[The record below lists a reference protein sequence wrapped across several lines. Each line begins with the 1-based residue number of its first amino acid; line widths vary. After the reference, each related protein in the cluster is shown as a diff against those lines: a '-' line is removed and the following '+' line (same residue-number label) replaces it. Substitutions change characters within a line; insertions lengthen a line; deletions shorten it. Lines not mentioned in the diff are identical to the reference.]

1 MVVIPSGRPEKQRQ
15 LLRYSGIGGHLSIG
29 IHNNSLSNLRRGLM
43 ERVFYVEGPNGL
55 QDAPKPTVGAFNTL
69 SKFRDLYTK
78 NSWRHTPVTNEEFL
92 MNYSGRK
99 LTIYREAVDSLSRQ
113 PLSSL
118 DAKLKTFV
126 KAEKLNLTKKIDPA
140 PRVIQPRSARYN
152 VCLGRYLRHYEHH
165 AFKTIAKCFGEVT
178 VFKGFTLEQQ
188 GEIMHKKWKRFENPV
203 AVGLDASRFD
213 QHVSVDA
220 LKFEHEFYLR
230 DYPNDKQL
238 KRLLKMQLE
247 NVGMGF
253 ASDGIIKYK
262 KEGCRM
268 SGDMNTSLGN
278 CILMCAM
285 VYGLKE
291 TLGIK
296 LSLANNGDDCVIVC
310 EKADLLRLTSSIEPY
325 FKQFG
330 FKMEVEAPVDIFERI
345 EFCQTQPVFDGTQYI
360 MVRKPSVVT
369 SKDVTSLI
377 PCQTISQYKEW
388 LQAVGECG
396 MSING
401 GIPVMQNF
409 YQMLQTGVE
418 RTKFTKTGEFQTN
431 GLGYHSR
438 KMSRVA
444 RAPSPETRL
453 SFYLAFGITPDLQES
468 LEVFYDTHK
477 LELDE
482 VFPADTHQVSGEHL
496 INGLPT

>member
-1 MVVIPSGRPEKQRQ
+1 MVIPSGRPEKQRQ
-15 LLRYSGIGGHLSIG
+15 LLRYSGIGGHLLIG

-55 QDAPKPTVGAFNTL
+55 QDAPKPVKGAFDTL
-69 SKFRDLYTK
+69 DKFRNLYTK
-78 NSWRHTPVTNEEFL
+78 YSWRHSPVTSEEFL

-99 LTIYREAVDSLSRQ
+99 LTIYRDAVDSLSHQ
-113 PLSSL
+113 PISTR

-126 KAEKLNLTKKIDPA
+126 KAEKLNLSKKPDPA
-140 PRVIQPRSARYN
+140 PRVIQPRSPRYN

-165 AFKTIAKCFGEVT
+165 AFKTIAKCFGEIT
-178 VFKGFTLEQQ
+178 VFKGYTLEQQ
-188 GEIMHKKWKRFENPV
+188 GEIMFDKWKKYNNPV

-213 QHVSVDA
+213 QHVSVEA
-220 LKFEHEFYLR
+220 LKYEHEFYLR

-238 KRLLKMQLE
+238 KWLLKQQLC
-247 NVGMGF
+247 NIGTAF

-291 TLGIK
+291 HLGIN

-310 EKADLLRLTSSIEPY
+310 EKADLKRLVSSIEPY

-330 FKMEVEAPVDIFERI
+330 FKMEVEKPVDIFERI

-377 PCQTISQYKEW
+377 PCQTQQQYAEW

-409 YQMLQTGVE
+409 YQMLQTGVQ
-418 RTKFTKTGEFQTN
+418 RTRFTKTGEFQAN

-438 KMSRVA
+438 HMSRVA

-453 SFYLAFGITPDLQES
+453 SFYLAFGITPDLQEA
-468 LEVFYDTHK
+468 LEVFYDTTK
-477 LELDE
+477 LELDD
-482 VFPADTHQVSGEHL
+482 VTPFDTYQVSGEHL
-496 INGLPT
+496 INGLPN